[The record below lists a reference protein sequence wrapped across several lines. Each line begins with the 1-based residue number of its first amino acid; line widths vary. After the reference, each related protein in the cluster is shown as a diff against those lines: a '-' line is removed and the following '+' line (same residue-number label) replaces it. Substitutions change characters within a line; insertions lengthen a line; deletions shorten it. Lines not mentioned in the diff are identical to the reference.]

1 MSVLKFEVFINDTYL
16 YEANSVEELRATD
29 DRIVEYFKAHPEIDE
44 KNAKLRVNIKR
55 EPCRGCK

>member
-16 YEANSVEELRATD
+16 YEASTIDELRESDSRVT
-29 DRIVEYFKAHPEIDE
+29 EYLKSHPEIDKE
-44 KNAKLRVNIKR
+44 HAKVHVNIKR